1 MHCGHGQVTSRKVQD
16 HASLGIDTAW
26 TFSGDIL
33 TQARIWLQSNRLDR
47 YEKVLAQNRIPS
59 KSPMDVESAFLLA
72 TRQGGLALRRDDL
85 GVLRIGAKADLC
97 IFDGESP
104 NMVGWRDAIAAVVLH
119 ANVGDIEGVIVGGEW
134 RKKDGNLV
142 GTFGGKEWK
151 ELKEEFRK
159 AARSVQDKME
169 EIEVSMPETFLGTEF
184 GETERVVV

>member
-1 MHCGHGQVTSRKVQD
+1 MHYGHGQLTSRKVQD

-47 YEKVLAQNRIPS
+47 YGTVLEQGKIPGNS
-59 KSPMDVESAFLLA
+59 AMDVESAFLLA
-72 TRQGGLALRRDDL
+72 TRQGGLALRRDDI
-85 GVLRIGAKADLC
+85 GVLRVGAKADIV

-104 NMVGWRDAIAAVVLH
+104 NMVGWRDAVAAVVLH

-134 RKKDGNLV
+134 RKRDRKLV

-151 ELKEEFRK
+151 ELKEEFAETVKR
-159 AARSVQDKME
+159 VQGKIDEM
-169 EIEVSMPETFLGTEF
+169 EVSMPETFFGTDF
-184 GETERVVV
+184 GNVEKVVV